1 MIELDKQMAEQ
12 QLKSKLL
19 LQVHDEL
26 IFEVPD
32 EELEKMRELVPGVMS
47 TSLELSIPLKVDIKI
62 GDNWGQ
68 ME

>member
-1 MIELDKQMAEQ
+1 MAKQ

-32 EELEKMRELVPGVMS
+32 EELDEMKKLVPGVMS